1 VVGEKIRCSNDHLRI
16 LRTSSVHSRPL
27 QGISAKLILR
37 KLFAFLGLL
46 GVIYALAL
54 QHGVFD
60 HAAALTPPG
69 VAAGADSARSQNSP
83 TAADS
88 GSTQECNEAA
98 LASAYR
104 NRQSRV
110 EVCGHGVIAK
120 VLRDD
125 TQGIRHQRFVVRLPP
140 GQTVLIAYNFDLAP
154 RIDGLRTGSPIEFV
168 GEYEWNGQG
177 GVVHWTHRDPGGHHS
192 PGWIR
197 YEGRQ
202 YQ

>member
-1 VVGEKIRCSNDHLRI
+1 
-16 LRTSSVHSRPL
+16 
-27 QGISAKLILR
+27 LR

-60 HAAALTPPG
+60 HAAALSPPAVPG
-69 VAAGADSARSQNSP
+69 VTAAANSP
-83 TAADS
+83 QPANVPAAADQ
-88 GSTQECNEAA
+88 GSSPECNEGA

-104 NRQSRV
+104 KHQSRV
-110 EVCGHGVIAK
+110 EVCGRGVIAK

-192 PGWIR
+192 PGWVR

-202 YQ
+202 YE

>member
-1 VVGEKIRCSNDHLRI
+1 M
-16 LRTSSVHSRPL
+16 
-27 QGISAKLILR
+27 AILR

-60 HAAALTPPG
+60 HAAALSPPRSPG
-69 VAAGADSARSQNSP
+69 VPEVSGAAGVHGAAGVDTAANSP
-83 TAADS
+83 QPANSPAAADS
-88 GSTQECNEAA
+88 GSTPECNKGA

-104 NRQSRV
+104 KHQSRV
-110 EVCGHGVIAK
+110 EVCGRGVIAK

>member
-1 VVGEKIRCSNDHLRI
+1 MK
-16 LRTSSVHSRPL
+16 
-27 QGISAKLILR
+27 

-60 HAAALTPPG
+60 HAAALSPP
-69 VAAGADSARSQNSP
+69 AFDSRAGAAKSASSLPR
-83 TAADS
+83 AES
-88 GSTQECNEAA
+88 GATRECNGGA
-98 LASAYR
+98 LTTAYR
-104 NRQSRV
+104 NHQSRV
-110 EVCGHGVIAK
+110 EVCGRGVIAK
-120 VLRDD
+120 VLKDD

-154 RIDGLRTGSPIEFV
+154 RIDGLRAGSPIEFF

-177 GVVHWTHRDPGGHHS
+177 GVVHWTHRDPGGHHP

>member
-1 VVGEKIRCSNDHLRI
+1 
-16 LRTSSVHSRPL
+16 
-27 QGISAKLILR
+27 LR
-37 KLFAFLGLL
+37 KLLAFLGLL

-60 HAAALTPPG
+60 HAAARVPPEATVAPDSS
-69 VAAGADSARSQNSP
+69 VAAGSR
-83 TAADS
+83 
-88 GSTQECNEAA
+88 STQPPAARECDGDTLAA
-98 LASAYR
+98 AYR
-104 NRQSRV
+104 KHQSRV

-154 RIDGLRTGSPIEFV
+154 RIDGLRTGSPVEFV

-197 YEGRQ
+197 YEGKQ

>member
-1 VVGEKIRCSNDHLRI
+1 M
-16 LRTSSVHSRPL
+16 
-27 QGISAKLILR
+27 R

-60 HAAALTPPG
+60 HAAALSPPG
-69 VAAGADSARSQNSP
+69 VPAVAGVPAVPAVNTAAKSAKTP
-83 TAADS
+83 AAADS
-88 GSTQECNEAA
+88 ESTPECNEGA

-104 NRQSRV
+104 NHQSRV

-154 RIDGLRTGSPIEFV
+154 RIDGLRSGSPIEFV

-177 GVVHWTHRDPGGHHS
+177 GVVHWTHRDPGGRHS

>member
-1 VVGEKIRCSNDHLRI
+1 LFSFRWANLKK
-16 LRTSSVHSRPL
+16 P
-27 QGISAKLILR
+27 
-37 KLFAFLGLL
+37 FAFLGLL

-60 HAAALTPPG
+60 HAAAASRPDAAAPRSEVVAGSRSPPS
-69 VAAGADSARSQNSP
+69 AGDCDDNSL
-83 TAADS
+83 TAAY
-88 GSTQECNEAA
+88 QKH
-98 LASAYR
+98 
-104 NRQSRV
+104 QSRV
-110 EVCGHGVIAK
+110 KVCGHGVIAK

-140 GQTVLIAYNFDLAP
+140 GQTVLVAYDFDLAP
-154 RIDGLRTGSPIEFV
+154 RIDGLRTGLPVEFV

-177 GVVHWTHRDPGGHHS
+177 GVVHWTHRDPEGHHS

-197 YEGRQ
+197 YAGKQ

>member
-1 VVGEKIRCSNDHLRI
+1 M
-16 LRTSSVHSRPL
+16 
-27 QGISAKLILR
+27 R

-60 HAAALTPPG
+60 HAAALSPPG
-69 VAAGADSARSQNSP
+69 VPAVAGVPAVNPAAKSANSSA
-83 TAADS
+83 AADS
-88 GSTQECNEAA
+88 GSPDCNEGA

-104 NRQSRV
+104 NHKSRV
-110 EVCGHGVIAK
+110 EVCGRGVIAK

-125 TQGIRHQRFVVRLPP
+125 TQGIRHQRFVVRVPP

>member
-1 VVGEKIRCSNDHLRI
+1 MGEFSTLAAHDEYFGL
-16 LRTSSVHSRPL
+16 
-27 QGISAKLILR
+27 LILR

-54 QHGVFD
+54 QHGLFD
-60 HAAALTPPG
+60 HAAARTPLEATGGPHSEG
-69 VAAGADSARSQNSP
+69 
-83 TAADS
+83 AADS
-88 GSTQECNEAA
+88 RSTQLPQSTQSTHECDEDS
-98 LASAYR
+98 LSSAYR
-104 NRQSRV
+104 KRQSRV

-120 VLRDD
+120 VLKDD

-168 GEYEWNGQG
+168 GEYDWNGQG